1 MSRNV
6 SILIIILVI
15 VLIAGYLV
23 WLRGRFQAPKE
34 EIIPTPTQQVV
45 ELSPTPTNPP
55 AGGLSP
61 SPSASPT
68 ATPSG
73 RRSATGSAKTTR

>member
-34 EIIPTPTQQVV
+34 EIIPTPTQQVI
-45 ELSPTPTNPP
+45 EPSPTLTQAVASPTT
-55 AGGLSP
+55 
-61 SPSASPT
+61 SPT

>member
-6 SILIIILVI
+6 SILIIILVV

-23 WLRGRFQAPKE
+23 WLRSRFQAPKE
-34 EIIPTPTQQVV
+34 EIVPTQQVV
-45 ELSPTPTNPP
+45 ELSPSPTQQIV
-55 AGGLSP
+55 SP
-61 SPSASPT
+61 SPTTSPT
-68 ATPSG
+68 TTPSV

>member
-15 VLIAGYLV
+15 VVVAGYLV

-34 EIIPTPTQQVV
+34 EITPTPAQQVI
-45 ELSPTPTNPP
+45 E
-55 AGGLSP
+55 P
-61 SPSASPT
+61 SPSVTQAV
-68 ATPSG
+68 ATPSATTSPTTTPSSK
-73 RRSATGSAKTTR
+73 RSATGSAKTTR